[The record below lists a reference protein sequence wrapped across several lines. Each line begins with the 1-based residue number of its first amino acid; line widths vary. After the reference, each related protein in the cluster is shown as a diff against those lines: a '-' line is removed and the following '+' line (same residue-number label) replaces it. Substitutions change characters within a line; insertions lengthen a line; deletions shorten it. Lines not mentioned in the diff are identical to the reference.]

1 MDAMEG
7 TEGTKEPGRK
17 GRRRLLLIPATFAAG
32 AVVAAGVIT
41 GFGVAGS
48 SGPASTTSSP
58 AAAVSATSIA
68 KTTSSLDAAT
78 IYKQDS
84 PGVVDIRVTEAA
96 GQGSVSPF
104 SPGGSQQATAEGTGY
119 VYDKSGHIITADHVV
134 SGASK
139 ITVRFQD
146 GSTAPATLVGTD
158 PSTDTAVIKVSVAAS
173 KLTPLTL
180 ANSSSVE
187 PGEGVVAI
195 GSPFGYTESITAGI
209 VSAVDRR
216 PGAQT
221 ATRSR
226 TRSRPTRRSTTATRA
241 GRSSTEVAR

>member
-1 MDAMEG
+1 MDATEG

-41 GFGVAGS
+41 GFGVTGS

-58 AAAVSATSIA
+58 AAAVSRSIA

-146 GSTAPATLVGTD
+146 GSTATATLVGTD
-158 PSTDTAVIKVSVAAS
+158 PSTDTAVIKVSVAG
-173 KLTPLTL
+173 
-180 ANSSSVE
+180 VE
-187 PGEGVVAI
+187 A
-195 GSPFGYTESITAGI
+195 
-209 VSAVDRR
+209 D
-216 PGAQT
+216 
-221 ATRSR
+221 
-226 TRSRPTRRSTTATRA
+226 PTHAREQLHGRA
-241 GRSSTEVAR
+241 G